1 MIGQRVAK
9 LRAARG
15 ESLREA
21 ALRTGVS
28 HTTIAR
34 IEKGEVTCSFH
45 STLRK
50 IAEGYGVR
58 LEYLL
63 TGREPQQDF
72 HEALRRLPP
81 EVRARL
87 YFVSPLERIRITL
100 EFLLGEYTEEFT
112 LEQVALQAGL
122 EPRRLH
128 ALVSGG
134 GSSPE
139 LEQAVPRLAAALAR
153 LTGIDARWFHCG
165 VADDELPANL
175 NADTLSEYL
184 TLVKKAAEAGIRPE
198 MLALAIDLLS
208 VRSGEAA
215 LAGSRA

>member
-50 IAEGYGVR
+50 IADGYGVR

-72 HEALRRLPP
+72 YEAVRRLPP
-81 EVRARL
+81 DVRARL
-87 YFVSPLERIRITL
+87 YFVHPAERTRLVLEYL
-100 EFLLGEYTEEFT
+100 LAEFPEEFT
-112 LEQVALQAGL
+112 LEQVAQNAGV
-122 EPRRLH
+122 EPRRLQ
-128 ALVSGG
+128 AFLVRQDRPAEGD
-134 GSSPE
+134 E
-139 LEQAVPRLAAALAR
+139 LYLRVAAALGR
-153 LTGIDARWFHCG
+153 LTGIDLHWIRCG
-165 VADDELPANL
+165 CAPDEVPGHLSP
-175 NADTLSEYL
+175 DTLAAYL
-184 TLVKKAAEAGIRPE
+184 AVVRKAAEAGVRPE
-198 MLALAIDLLS
+198 TLALAIDLLS
-208 VRSGEAA
+208 AGSEAA
-215 LAGSRA
+215 LAAGRA